1 MIQCCHPRQE
11 REKREEEQ
19 SERERERERVRERG
33 EGERREGGRE
43 GENVWIAAALNATGT
58 GVSLANF
65 QCFPPA

>member
-19 SERERERERVRERG
+19 SERERESARERG
-33 EGERREGGRE
+33 EEGRREGGRE
-43 GENVWIAAALNATGT
+43 GRNVRIAAALNAAGT